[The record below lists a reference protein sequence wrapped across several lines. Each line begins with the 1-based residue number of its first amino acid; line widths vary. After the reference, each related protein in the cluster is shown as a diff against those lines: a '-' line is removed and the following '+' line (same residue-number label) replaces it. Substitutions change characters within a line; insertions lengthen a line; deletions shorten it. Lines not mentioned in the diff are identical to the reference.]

1 MILQRLRETLFFF
14 WHHLTDLLWRL
25 APLLPLLAA
34 TNYGL
39 VVVHGGDPAKA
50 MMDPLTMLP
59 QLLAGVV
66 ATALAIRFALAV
78 IRKETV
84 AFGELWRGALAD
96 TPSLV
101 LLQVMAGVF
110 IFGGFLLLILPGIF
124 LMGALMP
131 AYVILVQERTSALGA
146 LKAAWERF
154 LSRAW
159 ATSAGLCALFLV
171 IIVVMSGLDA
181 LGQLLKDAPAPLQVV
196 VLSGLDL
203 VGLLFSQLTAILL
216 VRGYELEQA
225 PPPRAGWN

>member
-25 APLLPLLAA
+25 APLLVLLAA

-50 MMDPLTMLP
+50 ILDPLTMLP

-66 ATALAIRFALAV
+66 ATALTLRYALGV
-78 IRKETV
+78 IRKESPE
-84 AFGELWRGALAD
+84 FGALWRGALAD

-101 LLQVMAGVF
+101 LLQVMVGIL

-124 LMGALMP
+124 LMGALLP
-131 AYVILVQERTSALGA
+131 AYVILVQERTGALGA

-154 LSRAW
+154 LPRAW

-171 IIVVMSGLDA
+171 VMVVLSGLDA
-181 LGQLLKDAPAPLQVV
+181 LGQLLKEAPAALQVT

-203 VGLLFSQLTAILL
+203 IGLLFAQLTTLLL
-216 VRGYELEQA
+216 VRSYELEQA